1 MAVYVVNIDTIRK
14 GVVRSKWRKCAWR
27 IPLTLKTSRILLTS
41 FLKLICNFEL
51 NLSKVSYLA
60 KSTSDL
66 QGNIHSRASV
76 NKTARDSFF
85 SEHIVKC
92 FIGWPYDSFLSTVWC
107 VSVILCITS
116 SVFNL
121 QCVCIK
127 IVTSLKVYFTSY
139 SSLFVR
145 PCISHID
152 YVFVVPRNF
161 VQ

>member
-1 MAVYVVNIDTIRK
+1 M
-14 GVVRSKWRKCAWR
+14 
-27 IPLTLKTSRILLTS
+27 IPLTGLIRNYKLASKTMSIVSVTFLMLMVSVMHIFVILNELK
-41 FLKLICNFEL
+41 L

-152 YVFVVPRNF
+152 YVFVVSRNF